1 MIGSA
6 PPEPTVR
13 PRPAPAGRGW
23 RRGDVPIGAA
33 VPLSRRCRADR
44 VPLHR
49 ASVTDP
55 TRVRDARIPKLTS
68 GEGKP
73 SAAPRAYRRPA
84 AASAVNRARAPVGWL
99 DAHEPCIVRAIPIVD
114 G

>member
-1 MIGSA
+1 
-6 PPEPTVR
+6 
-13 PRPAPAGRGW
+13 
-23 RRGDVPIGAA
+23 VPIGDA

-84 AASAVNRARAPVGWL
+84 AASAVNRALAPVGWL
-99 DAHEPCIVRAIPIVD
+99 DAHEHCFVRAFPSSTERVD
-114 G
+114 KIGR

>member
-1 MIGSA
+1 MTGSA

-23 RRGDVPIGAA
+23 RRGDVPIGDA

-49 ASVTDP
+49 ASVSDP
-55 TRVRDARIPKLTS
+55 TRVRDAGIPKLTS

-73 SAAPRAYRRPA
+73 SAAPRAYRRTA
-84 AASAVNRARAPVGWL
+84 AATAEDTAHAPVGWQGAR
-99 DAHEPCIVRAIPIVD
+99 AHC
-114 G
+114 